1 MRDAWM
7 HGRKHQ
13 GHEVCSLASRQA
25 FHATGWTREAVFNV
39 PNALSMGRLISG
51 PFVAYLILQGHWPA
65 AMGTLAVAG
74 ELAGWASFPEPQ
86 E

>member
-1 MRDAWM
+1 ML
-7 HGRKHQ
+7 
-13 GHEVCSLASRQA
+13 EQA
-25 FHATGWTREAVFNV
+25 FHATGWTRQAVLNV

-74 ELAGWASFPEPQ
+74 AHARHACIFRLHADLQDTLRMLMTANGAYKA
-86 E
+86 